1 MFQRIVVFSVLI
13 AVFHCLTSVK
23 ARRCSEMLKDQP
35 CVVEGRAPLKLRCDR
50 KTGKF
55 FQLKSLSVEY
65 RPGVWTM
72 VPEAQALADEE
83 CRKNRGLDISLEY
96 HCSVSERS
104 LCTYA
109 DQMRNVKI
117 EYFCWEIDPELL
129 KGFAVPNQ
137 SGWSK

>member
-1 MFQRIVVFSVLI
+1 M
-13 AVFHCLTSVK
+13 
-23 ARRCSEMLKDQP
+23 
-35 CVVEGRAPLKLRCDR
+35 
-50 KTGKF
+50 
-55 FQLKSLSVEY
+55 EY

-72 VPEAQALADEE
+72 VPEAQALANEE

-117 EYFCWEIDPELL
+117 EYFCWEIGEQKLFLGSNGVEYRYLL
-129 KGFAVPNQ
+129 GLTAAKREKFAKVKQ
-137 SGWSK
+137 STSKFRLSFSLFLV